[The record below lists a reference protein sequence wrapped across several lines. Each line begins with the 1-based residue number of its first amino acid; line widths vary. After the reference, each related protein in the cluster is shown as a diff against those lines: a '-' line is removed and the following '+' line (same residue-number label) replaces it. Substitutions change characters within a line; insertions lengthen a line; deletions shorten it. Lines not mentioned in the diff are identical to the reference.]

1 MKINFL
7 NIPIDAITMAETL
20 QKVENAIALEKQ
32 IHHTAVNAGK
42 IVLMQTDKELKKSV
56 VEADI
61 INADG
66 QAVVWASKFLGSP
79 LPERVAGIDLMNN
92 LIELSYKMSYKCFF
106 LGATQD
112 IVEKVVGK
120 FSRIYSSEIIGGF
133 HHGYFNKADESKIAQ
148 LISEFG
154 FPVVLALGM
163 GYFIYFVWKF
173 VTEEL
178 KPTLSKTNGNLIK
191 LLDQIRMLD
200 NDLIRLQQKVNTVL
214 EYKET
219 QEILQ
224 DAEEKKALEEKKKK

>member
-1 MKINFL
+1 M
-7 NIPIDAITMAETL
+7 
-20 QKVENAIALEKQ
+20 EK
-32 IHHTAVNAGK
+32 
-42 IVLMQTDKELKKSV
+42 L
-56 VEADI
+56 
-61 INADG
+61 
-66 QAVVWASKFLGSP
+66 
-79 LPERVAGIDLMNN
+79 
-92 LIELSYKMSYKCFF
+92 
-106 LGATQD
+106 
-112 IVEKVVGK
+112 
-120 FSRIYSSEIIGGF
+120 
-133 HHGYFNKADESKIAQ
+133 AQ

-214 EYKET
+214 EYRET